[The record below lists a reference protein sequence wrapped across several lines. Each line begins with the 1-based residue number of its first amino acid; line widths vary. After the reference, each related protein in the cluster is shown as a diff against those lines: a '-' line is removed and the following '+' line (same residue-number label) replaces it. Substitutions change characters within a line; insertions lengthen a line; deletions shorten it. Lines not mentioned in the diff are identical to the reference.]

1 MAKKK
6 ILLVGESWV
15 SASVHYKG
23 FDQFFSAS
31 SHSGADPLIAALA
44 SSPFEL
50 IHMKSEDAVQSF
62 PFDQAGLDPYAAV
75 ILSDIGSNSL
85 LLPEQVWLRGETVPN
100 RLKLIRDWTA
110 KGRGLVMVGGYLS
123 FQGIDG
129 RARWRPNGGRRGL
142 ARGMSPL

>member
-100 RLKLIRDWTA
+100 RLKLIRDCG
-110 KGRGLVMVGGYLS
+110 KGSWPG
-123 FQGIDG
+123 DG
-129 RARWRPNGGRRGL
+129 RRLSQLPRNRRARAVAPNGGRRGL

>member
-75 ILSDIGSNSL
+75 ILADIV
-85 LLPEQVWLRGETVPN
+85 PIPYCCPN
-100 RLKLIRDWTA
+100 RSGCPEKPFRT
-110 KGRGLVMVGGYLS
+110 VLS
-123 FQGIDG
+123 
-129 RARWRPNGGRRGL
+129 
-142 ARGMSPL
+142 